1 MKQEAVVGIIAEYNP
16 FHNGHAYQIA
26 RAKELTGARYA
37 VIVMSGNFVQRGAPA
52 LIDKHTRTRMALS
65 GGADLVLELPVC
77 CATAGADRF
86 AEGAVSILDRLG
98 VVTHLCF
105 GSESGDLAPLQQT
118 AHLLASESSAF
129 SERLQAALKTGIPYA
144 KAMETAVLAESG
156 ISLPEGFLSQPNHL
170 LGISY
175 LKALKRQQSSI
186 QGITVKRL
194 GQAYN
199 DTAFPPSGHAD
210 ASGFYASA
218 AAIRNAV
225 LTDDPSWRQ
234 AIPVPA
240 LDIFSGALERTGCL
254 TSDDF
259 SQALGYALLQAAPA
273 DYLDLSLDLANRIR
287 KLLPAYRSFSQFA
300 ALLKNKS
307 NTYTAVCRGLLHIL
321 LDIRQSDP
329 ELFLPAGSAAVPT
342 MAVRILG
349 FRKDAAPLLSE
360 IKKNS
365 TLSLI
370 SRLAEYEKDPV
381 SNANTDRIFRQTLR
395 ADALYR
401 LVQMQKSSASI
412 PTEYEQP
419 IIILNS

>member
-1 MKQEAVVGIIAEYNP
+1 MKQETVVGIIAEYNP

-86 AEGAVSILDRLG
+86 AEGAVAILDRLG

-105 GSESGDLAPLQQT
+105 GSESGELAPLQQI

-144 KAMETAVLAESG
+144 KAMETAVLAENG

-175 LKALKRQQSSI
+175 LKALKRQQSPI

-199 DTAFPPSGHAD
+199 DTAFPPSGHVD
-210 ASGFYASA
+210 GSGFYASA

-225 LTDDPSWRQ
+225 LTDDPSWKQ
-234 AIPVPA
+234 
-240 LDIFSGALERTGCL
+240 
-254 TSDDF
+254 
-259 SQALGYALLQAAPA
+259 GY
-273 DYLDLSLDLANRIR
+273 
-287 KLLPAYRSFSQFA
+287 F
-300 ALLKNKS
+300 
-307 NTYTAVCRGLLHIL
+307 
-321 LDIRQSDP
+321 
-329 ELFLPAGSAAVPT
+329 
-342 MAVRILG
+342 
-349 FRKDAAPLLSE
+349 FR
-360 IKKNS
+360 
-365 TLSLI
+365 
-370 SRLAEYEKDPV
+370 RAE
-381 SNANTDRIFRQTLR
+381 TDRLSYF
-395 ADALYR
+395 
-401 LVQMQKSSASI
+401 
-412 PTEYEQP
+412 
-419 IIILNS
+419 